1 MPSLTSRLRLS
12 PRNEL
17 ILTLTILGLA
27 VAMPAVALMWSTRQI
42 LDRESRHLRDD
53 YDRLHRLQLQAA
65 ALEIADQIRAFAHPT
80 PDGRTNT
87 AQGIGRRFLE
97 LLKQGQADSVLI
109 LDDEGRPLY
118 PAPLWKI
125 TASTPQDDA
134 ATRQL
139 EILREEVTTNAP
151 VEGFLRTIR
160 NLESQDLGSA
170 RTLSGRLVIP
180 GLEWAALSLMDP
192 AHPEYRRTRE
202 SLDRHVRD
210 YSDPLMPAG
219 QRLFLRE
226 RLRSLGVEDAASA
239 EEAERLGLVTAT
251 SLRRPEK
258 PEVLERARGVMP
270 VWMLRS
276 ADEPILWLFR
286 EERLRQLLGTVAQ
299 RALAPQGYSASLRPI
314 PEGNPAP
321 QGLQVPIGDAWSG
334 WELHLDESRAD
345 LEIQQA
351 IRRQAFLHLLTAVC
365 AIALGGVLGGL
376 AVRRFLHQARSTQV
390 RHDFLSLVSHELRTP
405 LTSIRMLVDSLAG
418 DPDPDP
424 ERTRQYLG
432 IIAREN
438 HRLSRLVDDFLT
450 FSRLERGRMAY
461 DFQTVAP
468 EEITEAA
475 VASVQNRFSA
485 PGCDF
490 RVETSPDLPPI
501 EADLPSLT
509 TALINLLENAFK
521 YSGPEKRI
529 LLTTT
534 RLHDEVCFAVVDN
547 GCGFEAEHR
556 ERIFEKFYRI
566 QRQGQGS
573 AGVGLGLHIVKAII
587 EAHHGHIEVASNP
600 GHGSRFAIHIPIATP
615 NPREPW
621 KPQHP

>member
-1 MPSLTSRLRLS
+1 
-12 PRNEL
+12 
-17 ILTLTILGLA
+17 
-27 VAMPAVALMWSTRQI
+27 
-42 LDRESRHLRDD
+42 
-53 YDRLHRLQLQAA
+53 
-65 ALEIADQIRAFAHPT
+65 
-80 PDGRTNT
+80 
-87 AQGIGRRFLE
+87 
-97 LLKQGQADSVLI
+97 
-109 LDDEGRPLY
+109 
-118 PAPLWKI
+118 
-125 TASTPQDDA
+125 
-134 ATRQL
+134 
-139 EILREEVTTNAP
+139 
-151 VEGFLRTIR
+151 
-160 NLESQDLGSA
+160 
-170 RTLSGRLVIP
+170 
-180 GLEWAALSLMDP
+180 
-192 AHPEYRRTRE
+192 
-202 SLDRHVRD
+202 
-210 YSDPLMPAG
+210 
-219 QRLFLRE
+219 
-226 RLRSLGVEDAASA
+226 
-239 EEAERLGLVTAT
+239 
-251 SLRRPEK
+251 
-258 PEVLERARGVMP
+258 
-270 VWMLRS
+270 
-276 ADEPILWLFR
+276 
-286 EERLRQLLGTVAQ
+286 
-299 RALAPQGYSASLRPI
+299 
-314 PEGNPAP
+314 
-321 QGLQVPIGDAWSG
+321 
-334 WELHLDESRAD
+334 
-345 LEIQQA
+345 
-351 IRRQAFLHLLTAVC
+351 VC

-501 EADLPSLT
+501 EADVASLT

-534 RLHDEVCFAVVDN
+534 RLHGEVCFAVVDN
-547 GCGFEAEHR
+547 GCGFEVEHQ

-566 QRQGQGS
+566 QRQGLGS
-573 AGVGLGLHIVKAII
+573 AGVGLGLHIVKAIV
-587 EAHHGHIEVASNP
+587 EAHRGHVDVASNP